1 MTPAVTHMVLLFDGG
16 FRSCVFVL
24 FFFFNDTATTEIY
37 TLSLHDALPI
47 SLDLI
52 GDVRDHLHRGAEVVA
67 ATLLGDDALVDAPG
81 GEIAVAAGR
90 GAHETLV
97 VPEVEIGLGAVLG
110 NEHLAVLER
119 AHGARV
125 DVDVRIELDHP
136 DLESPRLEDRAERG
150 GGDPLA

>member
-1 MTPAVTHMVLLFDGG
+1 PPPLA
-16 FRSCVFVL
+16 
-24 FFFFNDTATTEIY
+24 

-47 SLDLI
+47 Y
-52 GDVRDHLHRGAEVVA
+52 RGAEVVA

-97 VPEVEIGLGAVLG
+97 VPEVEIALGAVLG

-125 DVDVRIELDHP
+125 DVDVRIELDHR
-136 DLESPRLEDRAERG
+136 DLESPGLEDRAERG
-150 GGDPLA
+150 GGDPLAQRGHDATGDEYKTRHGRVREFPSHEVPAGKLRRNHDGRAG